1 MKNLQPHYRKK
12 DAVKLRVFI
21 EDRDRDIVFKKTPFE
36 TPSQVFESMFYQ
48 VKDAQSDRILIPF
61 DTDKNSTKL
70 SSDSEGMFFKF
81 YMDSLPAGRT
91 YRFEFLIKDFEN
103 DYFVKD
109 VSAKFNV
116 DID

>member
-1 MKNLQPHYRKK
+1 MH
-12 DAVKLRVFI
+12 
-21 EDRDRDIVFKKTPFE
+21 
-36 TPSQVFESMFYQ
+36 YQ
-48 VKDAQSDRILIPF
+48 VKDAQSDRVIIPF
-61 DTDKNSTKL
+61 DSLKDSTKL
-70 SSDSEGMFFKF
+70 SSDSEGMFFRF

-91 YRFEFLIKDFEN
+91 YRFEFLIKDFET